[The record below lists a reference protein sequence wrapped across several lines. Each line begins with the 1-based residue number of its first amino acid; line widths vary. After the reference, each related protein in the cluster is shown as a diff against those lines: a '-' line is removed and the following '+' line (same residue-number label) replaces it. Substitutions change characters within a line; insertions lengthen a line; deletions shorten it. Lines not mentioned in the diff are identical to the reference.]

1 MIMMHLSDKNY
12 CFVNHNLGFNHI
24 NDEFLSLNFHIK
36 THTASGKSFLASN
49 TEGVYCHR
57 HSVNEW
63 DFHPLFINFFY
74 LILPHLSSSFTL
86 ACKLPYPRPLCGKHW
101 VCINRYRR

>member
-63 DFHPLFINFFY
+63 DFHPLFINF
-74 LILPHLSSSFTL
+74 LEHKIFTL
-86 ACKLPYPRPLCGKHW
+86 NGVSCFFYKRQIGACYHVHLE
-101 VCINRYRR
+101 II